1 MVISVVSGKGGA
13 GKTTLATSIAQVLN
27 AEFYD
32 LDVDAPNSEYFL
44 KPEFNREQPI
54 YQPIPIFDEDLCD
67 ACGRCT
73 KECRFNALIKIVD
86 RIYLTDSLCHG
97 CGLCE
102 KVCPQQAISYQ
113 DSSVGTVRSGY
124 SERLKNNVH
133 VGDLKIGSTRGTYLI
148 GELVK
153 QIVPDQMAVID
164 GPPGNSCSAVAA
176 IKPADLVVLV
186 VEPTPFGFHDME
198 QTEQI
203 LIQMEKNYLVIANKA
218 MNEESVDS
226 FFQGRSKKC
235 SLTIPLDERYLK
247 ANLDGDI
254 LSCRFSEIYSSLK
267 SAIEQELA
275 TI

>member
-1 MVISVVSGKGGA
+1 VVISVVSGKGGA

-32 LDVDAPNSEYFL
+32 LDVDAPNAEYFL
-44 KPEFNREQPI
+44 KPEFSREQPI
-54 YQPIPIFDEDLCD
+54 YQPIPVFNEELCD

-86 RIYLTDSLCHG
+86 RIYLTESLCHG

-113 DSSVGTVRSGY
+113 DAAIGTVRSGS

-153 QIVPDQMAVID
+153 QIDPERMAVID

-186 VEPTPFGFHDME
+186 VEPTPFGFHDMQ

-203 LIQMEKNYLVIANKA
+203 LIQMDKNYLVVANKS
-218 MNEESVDS
+218 MNDESVDS
-226 FFQGRSKKC
+226 FFRGRTKKC
-235 SLTIPLDERYLK
+235 VLTIPLDERYLK

-254 LSCRFSEIYSSLK
+254 LSSRFSEIHSALK
-267 SAIEQELA
+267 STLEQEFSNL
-275 TI
+275 

>member
-32 LDVDAPNSEYFL
+32 LDVDAPNAEYFL
-44 KPEFNREQPI
+44 KPEFTSKKEV
-54 YQPIPIFDEDLCD
+54 YQSTPTFDESLCD

-86 RIYLTDSLCHG
+86 HIYLTESLCHG

-102 KVCPQQAISYQ
+102 KVCPQQAIHYQ
-113 DSSVGTVRSGY
+113 DTAIGSVRSGY
-124 SERLKNNVH
+124 SERLKNYVH
-133 VGDLKIGSTRGTYLI
+133 IGDLKIGSTRGTYLI

-153 QIVPDQMAVID
+153 QIKTGRISVID

-186 VEPTPFGFHDME
+186 VEPTPFGFHDMQ
-198 QTEQI
+198 QTEKI
-203 LIQMEKNYLVIANKA
+203 LQQMDKNYLVIANKA
-218 MNEESVDS
+218 MSDESVDR
-226 FFQGRSKKC
+226 FFRDRTKKC
-235 SLTIPLDERYLK
+235 ALTIPLDERYLK

-254 LSCRFSEIYSSLK
+254 LSSRFNEIHSALQR
-267 SAIEQELA
+267 AIEQELA
-275 TI
+275 DL